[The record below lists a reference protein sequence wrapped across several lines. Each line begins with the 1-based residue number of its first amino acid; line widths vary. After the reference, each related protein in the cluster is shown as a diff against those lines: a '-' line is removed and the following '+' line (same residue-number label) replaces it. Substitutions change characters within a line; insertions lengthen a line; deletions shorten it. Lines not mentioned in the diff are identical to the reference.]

1 MFESVKQLATLA
13 TKSKKIWLLPI
24 ILALII
30 VALLVVSANLAP
42 IPIFLYPL
50 I

>member
-1 MFESVKQLATLA
+1 MFESVRQLAHLA
-13 TKSKKIWLLPI
+13 SKSNKVWLLPI